1 MVSYKKHCPDFRT
14 LVIQNEKLQII
25 WNLQMVP
32 EELQYGQYIIM
43 KFSLFDLNFST
54 EKAQK
59 KEVSHKLSNS
69 QSYKT
74 LQKKVLKQHD

>member
-1 MVSYKKHCPDFRT
+1 
-14 LVIQNEKLQII
+14 
-25 WNLQMVP
+25 MVP
-32 EELQYGQYIIM
+32 EELQYGQYINHFEI
-43 KFSLFDLNFST
+43 LFDPNFST

-59 KEVSHKLSNS
+59 KEVRHKLSNT

>member
-1 MVSYKKHCPDFRT
+1 
-14 LVIQNEKLQII
+14 
-25 WNLQMVP
+25 MVP